1 MQVKCVPMLDGKYSF
16 WNCVNLEKL
25 AHGGWP
31 FTNFKT
37 AHHPHTVFPLNKR
50 WLLNKDYLKLVAEAA
65 QRNEIHTTVPLQI
78 GSGQMALSHKD
89 TVNPKKSFG

>member
-50 WLLNKDYLKLVAEAA
+50 WLLNKDYLKLMAEAA

>member
-1 MQVKCVPMLDGKYSF
+1 M
-16 WNCVNLEKL
+16 NLEKVV
-25 AHGGWP
+25 HGGWP

-37 AHHPHTVFPLNKR
+37 AHHPHTVTAHHPHNKR
-50 WLLNKDYLKLVAEAA
+50 WLLIKDYLKLMAEAA